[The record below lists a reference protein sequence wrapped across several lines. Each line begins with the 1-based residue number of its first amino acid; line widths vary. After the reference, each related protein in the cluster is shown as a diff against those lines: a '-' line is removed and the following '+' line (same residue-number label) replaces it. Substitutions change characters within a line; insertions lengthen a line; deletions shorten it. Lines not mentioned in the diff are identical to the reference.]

1 MEPKRAIRNS
11 SDLTEKTQ
19 AVKQKIRSY
28 FLNLPAYRDHPF
40 KLGDNE
46 SLMQL
51 GLIDSFGITELYAF
65 LEEEFKVIVEP
76 EDMKRDNFESIFA
89 IFQFIKNKQP
99 GLDGGT

>member
-1 MEPKRAIRNS
+1 MEPKGTIRIS
-11 SDLTEKTQ
+11 SDLMEKTQ

-28 FLNLPAYRDHPF
+28 FLNLPAYLEHPF
-40 KLGDNE
+40 KLDDND

-65 LEEEFKVIVEP
+65 LEEAFKVNVEP
-76 EDMKRDNFESIFA
+76 EDMKRDNFESILA
-89 IFQFIKNKQP
+89 IHQFIQNKQA

>member
-1 MEPKRAIRNS
+1 MEPKGAVRIS
-11 SDLTEKTQ
+11 SDMTEKTH

-40 KLGDNE
+40 KLDDND

-51 GLIDSFGITELYAF
+51 GLIDSFGIMELYAF
-65 LEEEFKVIVEP
+65 LEEAFKVNVEL
-76 EDMKRDNFESIFA
+76 EDMKRDNFESIVA
-89 IFQFIKNKQP
+89 IYQFIKNKQP